1 MMKHRTKIAVWF
13 VTSALLMVVLTC
25 AASLCHADEADQTL
39 HDKIVIHTPTG
50 LQKRDVPTGST
61 VASTINAYKAQ
72 GIAAA
77 SLHTVAHCARWQT
90 APVKPILPTYPNPF
104 PAIVLPLSNDPLS
117 VKQDSLYTSGW
128 GSLPR
133 VNNVKPV
140 IVAIIDSGIDPN
152 HPDLPTLVSGHSWLT
167 AKINPVWTVAL
178 WRQFKRGDPNYVPQ
192 YILATP
198 ADWQDEYGHGTHVAG
213 IVGAV
218 ADNSIGIAGI
228 AGRCNVQLMPLKAL
242 GPNGQG
248 GTLDIANAI
257 HWAADHGAN
266 VINMSLGTDYADDA
280 MAEGCAYAIKH
291 GVIVVCAAGNSGH
304 TAPFYPAACPGVVS
318 VGAVNRFGQMQS
330 WSNRG
335 AWVTVQAPGNSILST
350 LPTYRVS
357 ISGQRNY
364 GTLSGTSMAA
374 PAVAGEC
381 AYLCAANPD
390 WTAAQVIA
398 ELKRSTAKGFSG
410 TPVVNLSL
418 LAPSIPVTIAPVQ

>member
-1 MMKHRTKIAVWF
+1 MKHRTKIAVWF
-13 VTSALLMVVLTC
+13 VTSVLLMLVLTC
-25 AASLCHADEADQTL
+25 AASLCHADESDQTL

-50 LQKRDVPTGST
+50 LQKRDVPAGST

-72 GIAAA
+72 GIVAA
-77 SLHTVAHCARWQT
+77 SLHTVSHCVQQT
-90 APVKPILPTYPNPF
+90 VPIKPIPLTYPNPF
-104 PAIVLPLSNDPLS
+104 PAVMAPLSNDPLS

-152 HPDLPTLVSGHSWLT
+152 HPDLPTLVGGHSWMT
-167 AKINPVWTVAL
+167 AKINPVWSVAL
-178 WRQFKRGDPNYVPQ
+178 WRQFKRGDPGYVPQ
-192 YILATP
+192 FIAAT
-198 ADWQDEYGHGTHVAG
+198 ASDWQDEYGHGTHVAG

-218 ADNSIGIAGI
+218 ADNGIGIAGI

-242 GPNGQG
+242 NVAGQG

-291 GVIVVCAAGNSGH
+291 GCIVVCAAGNSGH
-304 TAPFYPAACPGVVS
+304 SAPFYPAACPGVVS
-318 VGAVNRFGQMQS
+318 VGAVNRYGQLQS

-335 AWVTVQAPGNSILST
+335 AWVTVQAPGNNILST
-350 LPTYRVS
+350 MPTYPVRM
-357 ISGQRNY
+357 GGRNY
-364 GTLSGTSMAA
+364 GYLSGTSMSA

-398 ELKRSTAKGFSG
+398 ELRRSTVKGFSG

-418 LAPSIPVTIAPVQ
+418 LAVPVAPVQ